1 MKKPGILDK
10 TADTTTNKRSLRWII
25 LIPFIIVLGVLA
37 AVVRGGESTDT
48 INTLKSAKPGATAGS
63 DVKLKKMVHD
73 NIMELVKVESND
85 YEYKNLGGI
94 SGLKITVIN
103 PTDFMLNRVRVKVTY
118 IKSNGGVWDTKMKD
132 FYGIRPRSAETL
144 KMPDSKRGTSIKY
157 EIITIKSKDLDL

>member
-10 TADTTTNKRSLRWII
+10 TDTTTPKRSLRWII

-48 INTLKSAKPGATAGS
+48 INTIRSTKPGISAAS
-63 DVKLKKMVHD
+63 DAKLKKMVHD

-103 PTDFMLNRVRVKVTY
+103 STDFMLNRVRVKVTY
-118 IKSNGGVWDTKMKD
+118 IKANGSVWDTKMKD
-132 FYGIRPRSAETL
+132 FYGIRPKSAETL

-157 EIITIKSKDLDL
+157 EIVTIKSKDLDL